1 MQISS
6 VGVQLT
12 SAPDAPTY
20 TWVQTTRFF
29 LLGIL
34 YASVYAL
41 LPVGIML
48 WHNYRNY
55 TDPPDWKL
63 VWEMIGGAVGPVA
76 LSYYREHK
84 ALLKIPPWF
93 DIPSEFKPALK
104 QVTTM
109 TQSVTGSTGDGGTK
123 VIETVRE
130 THSEPMVPSEKP
142 MDH

>member
-1 MQISS
+1 MQITS
-6 VGVQLT
+6 VGVNV
-12 SAPDAPTY
+12 AGKDY

-29 LLGIL
+29 ILGIL

-55 TDPPDWKL
+55 TDPPDWNL
-63 VWEMIGGAVGPVA
+63 VWEMTAGAVGPVGF
-76 LSYYREHK
+76 SYWREHK

-93 DIPSEFKPALK
+93 DIPDDFKPKLK

-109 TQSVTGSTGDGGTK
+109 TQTVTTSGTGDGSK
-123 VIETVRE
+123 VIETVKE
-130 THSEPMVPSEKP
+130 THVEPMQPTKEP
-142 MDH
+142 